1 MDSIYPLFGWN
12 EPVPNEFKEIFCM
25 HNLIIDQSEINNNS
39 RKPSS
44 TLDESLSIL
53 YSYSSCG

>member
-12 EPVPNEFKEIFCM
+12 EPVPNEFKEIFCIIY
-25 HNLIIDQSEINNNS
+25 LIIDQSEINIF

-44 TLDESLSIL
+44 TLDESLSNF
-53 YSYSSCG
+53 YYYCSCG